1 MNHRRTS
8 FAFLME
14 MLWVCGFF
22 ILSSC
27 VFILAFVKAD
37 QLSRRASNLNQAVVA
52 VENAVEST
60 FSLYSAPLPD
70 GTQEQTELYFDSS
83 WTAESILAYDS
94 SSGAGSGRTHGSG
107 ADSDSALFSGSGA
120 GSGSASAY
128 RITIHTSWQD
138 GLLTVRASAFDDTK
152 ASDHPEPSGSGHSES
167 SERTEALFSL
177 EGIRYYPPQA
187 GEGSA
192 E

>member
-83 WTAESILAYDS
+83 WTAESVLAYDS
-94 SSGAGSGRTHGSG
+94 EPGAV
-107 ADSDSALFSGSGA
+107 
-120 GSGSASAY
+120 SGSASAY

-138 GLLTVRASAFDDTK
+138 GLLTVQASAFDDTK

-167 SERTEALFSL
+167 SELTEALFSL